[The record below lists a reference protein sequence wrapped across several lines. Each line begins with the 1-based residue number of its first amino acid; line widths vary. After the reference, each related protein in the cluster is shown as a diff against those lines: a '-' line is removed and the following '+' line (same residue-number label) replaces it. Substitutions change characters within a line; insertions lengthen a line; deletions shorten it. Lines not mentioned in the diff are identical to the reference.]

1 MELSILLLLSMVA
14 LLIGAGFGLLLKGRG
29 WGLAALKGLV
39 ASFLG
44 GLLLL
49 HLLPEA
55 YNRIGL
61 WSVLLILGGFGF
73 MILLEGRGHGKK
85 DHQGRYYT
93 AEMVWAGL
101 ILHQV
106 TDGIGLAVASEKMT
120 ADWHLAL
127 VVLAHRIPVA
137 AVVLWLFRKEGRAV
151 QGWVRIGCM
160 GLATVGGA
168 LFADALIP
176 LLSSTAINVFYAF
189 IAGSFL
195 HLMTHDFLDHH
206 AHMARDRHSEFFA
219 FVAGL
224 ALLFVAETAIHP
236 TPEAPPADLAAS
248 GQVAHSSHV
257 QENSGGS
264 LQHHALVDQFLENL
278 FALVQETAPYLLLGL
293 LVSGLLYA
301 YLPASPVRWLRRG
314 RPLTQSLKGMAFGL
328 PLPICSCG
336 VLPLFLGLSR
346 KGVAPACL
354 VAFLIATPE
363 LGIDSFLL
371 SVKLLGWEF
380 SFVRLLVAMVLPVA
394 IALIAVRFLPR
405 EPLPDPAA
413 KEAQGDESDGK
424 KESWWHFALVS
435 LVDDIFPFVFFGLFI
450 AALVQSIWPVSD
462 FGQMVGAWDVLLL
475 GALGIPF
482 YVCASASVPFA
493 LVLLQHGF
501 SVGAVVV
508 FLFAGPATNVATV
521 LTVNKAFGP
530 GSGLKLATIA
540 FLVAVATGFTINL
553 FYTPDSL
560 DIFDMHDHGT
570 SVFKAVCALLIVLL
584 GAASLYRSGPLHWI
598 STVVAMIP
606 GAIHHPPAEKEKCH

>member
-1 MELSILLLLSMVA
+1 MELSILLMLSMVA

-55 YNRIGL
+55 YSRIGL
-61 WSVLLILGGFGF
+61 WSVLLILAGFGF
-73 MILLEGRGHGKK
+73 MILLEGRGHQKK

-137 AVVLWLFRKEGRAV
+137 AVVLWLFRKEGRAA
-151 QGWVRIGCM
+151 QGWIRIGCM
-160 GLATVGGA
+160 GLATIGGA

-206 AHMARDRHSEFFA
+206 AHMARDRRSEFFA

-236 TPEAPPADLAAS
+236 THEAPPTDPATS
-248 GQVAHSSHV
+248 SQVDHSNHDH
-257 QENSGGS
+257 EASGGS
-264 LQHHALVDQFLENL
+264 LQHHVLVDQFLENL
-278 FALVQETAPYLLLGL
+278 VALVQETAPYLLLGL

-314 RPLTQSLKGMAFGL
+314 RPLTQSFKGMAFGL

-380 SFVRLLVAMVLPVA
+380 SLVRLLVAMVLPVA
-394 IALIAVRFLPR
+394 IALIAVRFLPK
-405 EPLPDPAA
+405 EPLPDPAV
-413 KEAQGDESDGK
+413 KLAQGDDSNGK

-462 FGQMVGAWDVLLL
+462 FGQWVGAWDVLLL

-540 FLVAVATGFTINL
+540 FLVAVVTGFTINL

-570 SVFKAVCALLIVLL
+570 TVFKTVCALLIVLL

-606 GAIHHPPAEKEKCH
+606 GAIHHPPEEKESCH